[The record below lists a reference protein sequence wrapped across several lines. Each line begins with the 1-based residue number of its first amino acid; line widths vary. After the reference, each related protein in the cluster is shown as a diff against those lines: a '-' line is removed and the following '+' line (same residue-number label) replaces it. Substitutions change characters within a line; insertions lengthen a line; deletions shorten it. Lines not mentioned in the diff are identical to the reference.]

1 MYPGRR
7 SILDMLMHRPTDDA
21 LESKLAQIFGPVPFR
36 AWMKG
41 GMLRVMPFW
50 LTVK

>member
-1 MYPGRR
+1 MVF
-7 SILDMLMHRPTDDA
+7 HRPTDDA
-21 LESKLAQIFGPVPFR
+21 LESRIAQVLGGMPYH

-41 GMLRVMPFW
+41 GMLRVMPFS